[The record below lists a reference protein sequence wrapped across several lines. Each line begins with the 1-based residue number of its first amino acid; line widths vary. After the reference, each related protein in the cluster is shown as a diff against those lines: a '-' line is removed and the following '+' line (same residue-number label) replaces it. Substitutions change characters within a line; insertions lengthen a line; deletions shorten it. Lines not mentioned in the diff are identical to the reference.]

1 MAMWVNLPLTA
12 GGSIGGDLVSKLNLD
27 AKKAPVQAL
36 DQYRDS
42 NNSCLPEENVFR
54 LVNKYVYLQLEEEK
68 KLFNER
74 QVD

>member
-1 MAMWVNLPLTA
+1 MAMWVNLPLKA
-12 GGSIGGDLVSKLNLD
+12 GDSIGGDLVSKLILD
-27 AKKAPVQAL
+27 ANAPVQAL

-68 KLFNER
+68 KLFN
-74 QVD
+74 